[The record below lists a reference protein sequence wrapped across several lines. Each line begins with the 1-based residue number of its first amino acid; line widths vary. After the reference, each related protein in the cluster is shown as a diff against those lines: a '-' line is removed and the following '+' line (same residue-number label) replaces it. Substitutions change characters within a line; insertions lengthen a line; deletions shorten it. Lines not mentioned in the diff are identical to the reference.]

1 VAGGFRNQDRAG
13 EFSGRDSLLKSAGP
27 GEGPSP
33 KLDHDGTANRLLPTR
48 RKLLVAAIA
57 APVIAQQRLGL
68 APTRNDPPE
77 PLV

>member
-1 VAGGFRNQDRAG
+1 MSDEKQGW
-13 EFSGRDSLLKSAGP
+13 
-27 GEGPSP
+27 
-33 KLDHDGTANRLLPTR
+33 HDLGLSDQVTR

-57 APVIAQQRLGL
+57 VPVLVQRLGS

>member
-1 VAGGFRNQDRAG
+1 
-13 EFSGRDSLLKSAGP
+13 
-27 GEGPSP
+27 
-33 KLDHDGTANRLLPTR
+33 LPTR

-57 APVIAQQRLGL
+57 APVIVQQRLGL